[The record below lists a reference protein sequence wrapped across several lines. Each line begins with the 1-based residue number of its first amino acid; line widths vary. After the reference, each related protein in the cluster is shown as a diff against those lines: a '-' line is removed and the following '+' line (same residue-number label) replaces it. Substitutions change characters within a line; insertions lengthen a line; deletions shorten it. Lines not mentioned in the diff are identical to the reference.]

1 MNLDYNMKMNQEQR
15 LILTQNMQQSIK
27 LLQMSLHDLREH
39 IDNEY
44 SENPVLEIDEEISS
58 YDDTQI
64 NEEMNIEE
72 RYDHK
77 KIVEELYSDNYKDRS
92 ERAYSGE
99 GETSPL
105 NFIEKKKSLKEY
117 LQEQL
122 IEVNVDQNTAS
133 ICNYIIESL
142 DSRGY
147 LEISIEELAAEL
159 NISEGLVGKAL
170 DVVQSLEPYGIGA
183 RNIKEC
189 LLIQSLKLN
198 ILDNIIEKMILDH
211 LENIAENKY
220 EIVGKSLNISPREAQ
235 RYGDLIKKLEPK
247 PSRGFYTGEEVN
259 YIIPDAEI
267 KNIAGEFFILM
278 NESVLPR
285 LMINKTYKDVLQNN
299 QDAETNAYVKDKINQ
314 ALFLIKSIEQRKNTL
329 HKVLECVLDKQK
341 DFFISGKKHI
351 KALTLKEVAE
361 IIKVHEST
369 VSRAIKDKYVLT
381 SYGTI
386 KIKDLFASGLYSN
399 NNDDDMATIKIK
411 NEIKIIIN
419 EENKSKPLSDQIISS
434 MLAEKNMNISRRTVA
449 KYRDELRIK
458 PSSMRK
464 RL

>member
-1 MNLDYNMKMNQEQR
+1 MNLDYGMKMTQEQR

-27 LLQMSLHDLREH
+27 LLQMSLHDLREY

-44 SENPVLEIDEEISS
+44 SENPVLEMNEESIA
-58 YDDTQI
+58 YDDAHI
-64 NEEMNIEE
+64 NGEMIIED
-72 RYDHK
+72 RFDHK

-92 ERAYSGE
+92 ETNYSNE
-99 GETSPL
+99 ETSPL
-105 NFIEKKKSLKEY
+105 NFIEKKVSLKDY

-122 IEVNVDQNTAS
+122 VEVNVDQYTLS
-133 ICNYIIESL
+133 ICRYIVESL
-142 DSRGY
+142 DDKGY
-147 LEISIEELAAEL
+147 LEIPIHELAAEL
-159 NISEGLVGKAL
+159 NVQEEVVESAL
-170 DVVQSLEPYGIGA
+170 KIVQTLEPYGIGA

-198 ILDNIIEKMILDH
+198 ILDNIIEKIILNH
-211 LENIAENKY
+211 LENVAENKY
-220 EIVGKSLNISPREAQ
+220 EIVGKDLNISPREAQ

-267 KNIAGEFFILM
+267 KNIDGEFFILM

-285 LMINKTYKDVLQNN
+285 LMINKTYKEVLQSNK
-299 QDAETNAYVKDKINQ
+299 DSETNSYVKDKINQ

-329 HKVLECVLDKQK
+329 HKVLECVVDKQK
-341 DFFISGKKHI
+341 EFFKFGKQYI
-351 KALTLKEVAE
+351 KPLTLKEVAE
-361 IIKVHEST
+361 IINVHDST

-386 KIKDLFASGLYSN
+386 KIKDLFASGLTSSN
-399 NNDDDMATIKIK
+399 SDDDMATIKIK
-411 NEIKIIIN
+411 NEIKRIIE
-419 EENKSKPLSDQIISS
+419 EENKNKPLSDQIISN
-434 MLAEKNMNISRRTVA
+434 MLGEKNMNISRRTVA
-449 KYRDELRIK
+449 KYREELGIK
-458 PSSMRK
+458 SSSMRK

>member
-1 MNLDYNMKMNQEQR
+1 MKMTQEQR

-27 LLQMSLHDLREH
+27 LLQMSLHDLREY

-44 SENPVLEIDEEISS
+44 SENPVLEVNEETIS
-58 YDDTQI
+58 YDDAQA
-64 NEEMNIEE
+64 NEEMQTED

-92 ERAYSGE
+92 EKSYSGE
-99 GETSPL
+99 DISPL
-105 NFIEKKKSLKEY
+105 NFIEKKISLKDY

-122 IEVNVDQNTAS
+122 VEVNIDQYMLT
-133 ICNYIIESL
+133 ICKYIVESL
-142 DSRGY
+142 DNRGY
-147 LEISIEELAAEL
+147 LEISIEELAEEL
-159 NISEGLVGKAL
+159 NISKEVIEQAL
-170 DVVQSLEPYGIGA
+170 KLVQSLEPYGIGA

-189 LLIQSLKLN
+189 LLIQSSKLN
-198 ILDNIIEKMILDH
+198 ILDDIIEKIILNH

-220 EIVGKSLNISPREAQ
+220 ELVGKDLNISPREAQ

-267 KNIAGEFFILM
+267 KNIDGEFFILM

-299 QDAETNAYVKDKINQ
+299 QDLKTNAYVKDKINQ
-314 ALFLIKSIEQRKNTL
+314 ALFLIKSIEQRKNPL
-329 HKVLECVLDKQK
+329 HKVLECVINKQK
-341 DFFISGKKHI
+341 DFFKFGKQYI
-351 KALTLKEVAE
+351 KPLTLKEVAE
-361 IIKVHEST
+361 IIEVHDST

-386 KIKDLFASGLYSN
+386 KIKNLFANGLSSN

-411 NEIKIIIN
+411 NEIKRIID
-419 EENKSKPLSDQIISS
+419 EENKGKPLSDQIISS
-434 MLAEKNMNISRRTVA
+434 ILGDTNMNISRRTVA
-449 KYRDELRIK
+449 KYREELGIK
-458 PSSMRK
+458 ASSMRK